1 MTLQKRSI
9 EICWEYT
16 KTEYPEIPSVS
27 VSYTH
32 LMNEWMK
39 TGVKLDN
46 MMPYLSKYLGHSSPD
61 DTFYYYHQVEEAFS
75 IIRQKDQSA
84 AFVIPEVTDEK

>member
-1 MTLQKRSI
+1 MPQHHKHMTQRM
-9 EICWEYT
+9 
-16 KTEYPEIPSVS
+16 
-27 VSYTH
+27 H
-32 LMNEWMK
+32 GWMK
-39 TGVKLDN
+39 TGVKQDN

-75 IIRQKDQSA
+75 IIRQNDQSA